1 MGEGMAM
8 GKTLEDLRIYRAA
21 ESLCD
26 DIWHNVIG
34 WERFARD
41 TVGKQ
46 LVQSSDSI
54 GANIAEGYGRYHFR
68 DDIRFLYYARGSAKE
83 TGFWLRRAQNRG
95 LIRPE
100 KCSGFTEG
108 LTLLEPQLNA
118 YINSIRRNANE
129 THVE

>member
-1 MGEGMAM
+1 M

-26 DIWHNVIG
+26 NIWHNVIA

-46 LVQSSDSI
+46 LVDITFVMTSSS
-54 GANIAEGYGRYHFR
+54 
-68 DDIRFLYYARGSAKE
+68 LLCRGSAKE
-83 TGFWLRRAQNRG
+83 AGFWLRRAQNRG
-95 LIRPE
+95 LIEPE
-100 KCSGFTEG
+100 KCSGFIEG

-118 YINSIRRNANE
+118 YINSIRRKANG
-129 THVE
+129 THTE